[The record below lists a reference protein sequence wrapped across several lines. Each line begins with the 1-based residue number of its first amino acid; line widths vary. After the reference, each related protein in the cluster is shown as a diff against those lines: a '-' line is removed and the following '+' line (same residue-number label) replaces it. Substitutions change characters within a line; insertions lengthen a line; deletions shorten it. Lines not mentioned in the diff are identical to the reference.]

1 MGQVSSSA
9 LPSKEEILRKT
20 RGGRDI
26 VNMVFDYMVRKTT
39 LRELYAL
46 ANPDECKKYI
56 FLTADALDVMFRR
69 IDLEPREKDKGRIY
83 FQKVEELTKPHT
95 SDDPR
100 GKQRKVICLK
110 LAFLY
115 IRIFQ
120 IFASLA
126 LSVLDVET
134 ETDVKFYEELQRLRG
149 FEEDVPL
156 FGRRPLRGGAET
168 RIDSSW
174 PTDLEPLKPYLQ
186 PIEGFS
192 QYYRMGSLY
201 IATGPSINGKK
212 TVIYEFTMPKKRSTQ
227 RVEGK
232 ISVVSY
238 NINSYALR
246 LTEVKDPEG
255 SVIPDLGEIRFS
267 RSSISQPFVESGR
280 EVDPSTGVEKRVMR
294 SIPDAIKYRLKQ
306 VAMKKVEPE
315 YNDGYKLDLY
325 ESGYGK
331 EKYAPGRAEPS
342 GEVREGLHTKVLMNA
357 FRQVKPVKAHCI
369 ARALQLLGSDGLK
382 SAFPPQIY
390 SHICTAKFMTDN
402 RSLPAVDD
410 KVTSEYGIYALA
422 QLFYDMLGTNA
433 PEISAATRSQYNDF
447 IKKMKFVFEDVKV
460 TQKEPS
466 TLADVKNRLPTS
478 VCDPATVGNK
488 TITIKNRELIRQMR
502 QYARKM
508 IDYQIGHTAN
518 VVKVLKK
525 LFLIPVKQ
533 GMSLQIHPNVAKYGI
548 EEVHRVGEEARNLLV
563 EYYSQC
569 EGMYRQAVEVVGQNK
584 KLIAV

>member
-69 IDLEPREKDKGRIY
+69 IDLEPREKDRGRIY

-156 FGRRPLRGGAET
+156 FGKRPLRGGAE
-168 RIDSSW
+168 IKDW

-212 TVIYEFTMPKKRSTQ
+212 TVIYEFSMPKKRVTQ

-232 ISVVSY
+232 ISVTSY
-238 NINSYALR
+238 NINTYVLR
-246 LTEVKDPEG
+246 LTEVKDAEG
-255 SVIPDLGEIRFS
+255 SIIPDLGEIRFS
-267 RSSISQPFVESGR
+267 RSSISQPFVESGKER
-280 EVDPSTGVEKRVMR
+280 DPGTGAEKRVLR
-294 SIPDAIKYRLKQ
+294 TIPDAIKYRLKQ
-306 VAMKKVEPE
+306 VAMKKVDTDYDEVYKPE
-315 YNDGYKLDLY
+315 LY
-325 ESGYGK
+325 EKGYGK
-331 EKYAPGRAEPS
+331 EGYPVGKAEPS
-342 GEVREGLHTKVLMNA
+342 GEVREGLHTKVLMDA

-369 ARALQLLGSDGLK
+369 ARALQLLGTDGLK

-402 RSLPAVDD
+402 RSLPVVDE
-410 KVTSEYGIYALA
+410 KITSEYGIYALA

-447 IKKMKFVFEDVKV
+447 IKKMKFVFEDVKA

-466 TLADVKNRLPTS
+466 TLADVKNRLPS
-478 VCDPATVGNK
+478 SLCDATTTDK
-488 TITIKNRELIRQMR
+488 TLTIKNRELIRQMR
-502 QYARKM
+502 MYARKM
-508 IDYQIGHTAN
+508 IDYQVNHTAN
-518 VVKVLKK
+518 VVKILKK

-548 EEVHRVGEEARNLLV
+548 EEINRVGEEARNLLV

-584 KLIAV
+584 KLIGV